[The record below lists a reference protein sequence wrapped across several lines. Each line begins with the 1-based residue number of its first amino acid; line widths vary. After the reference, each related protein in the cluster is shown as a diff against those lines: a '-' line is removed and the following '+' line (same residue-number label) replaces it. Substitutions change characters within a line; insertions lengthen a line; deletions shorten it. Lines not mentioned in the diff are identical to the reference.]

1 MSGAQRR
8 KTGCW
13 TCRLRRKKCNEDGQ
27 PCSNCEARGVFCH
40 GYGPKPSWKDRG
52 EREREEAQRLQ
63 LISRAR
69 TRRARATTINSI
81 NDGPRRPSID
91 MNTSDMGSPIQMGLA
106 SSDSSILESSS
117 LDLLDIPELG
127 SSLWDPT
134 LDIIQVQHPPSE
146 PPSALQFPSILGDGL
161 EEKEIDLIMYYV
173 VEVFPRQHSS
183 YQGTSVMERS
193 WLLCVLKRSSSFYYT
208 SLSLSAHYRLMSM
221 PEDGQGRTAL
231 LQEYERYKTCS
242 LFRFQELVSSAARPQ
257 SLISTGVVGESV
269 ICGVQIAM
277 LEAVSKNM
285 QSSYLHLSSAALSL
299 AQLLDNTSALDS
311 NSVSTNTTP
320 QSSVLTTG
328 LYHAGSM
335 EYKALRCFS
344 IILIWNDIL
353 HCSAQQSI
361 PAAAKTYQKLLAD
374 ESFISLFVDIVGCE
388 GWVLVPILEAMLLA
402 SWKKDQEAKGQLS
415 IRELLTKVDHIESI
429 LGDRMKR
436 LAPAV
441 LRQKEAGISSQ
452 SPEQIR
458 LVHTYIFAH
467 ASFVHLH
474 TVASG
479 AQPSVPEIQQS
490 IDKSLAAW
498 QLLPPSLINF
508 KTMAWPFCVCG
519 SMAVGPQRGLF
530 QKIMSE
536 NFGNQSTSTN
546 LHCLKSVIEE
556 CWKNFD
562 KRVPEQSPSSYNWK
576 IVMEKL
582 NLSILFI

>member
-1 MSGAQRR
+1 
-8 KTGCW
+8 
-13 TCRLRRKKCNEDGQ
+13 
-27 PCSNCEARGVFCH
+27 
-40 GYGPKPSWKDRG
+40 
-52 EREREEAQRLQ
+52 
-63 LISRAR
+63 
-69 TRRARATTINSI
+69 
-81 NDGPRRPSID
+81 
-91 MNTSDMGSPIQMGLA
+91 MNTSDMGSPIQMGLG
-106 SSDSSILESSS
+106 SSDSSIFETSS

-127 SSLWDPT
+127 SSLWEPT
-134 LDIIQVQHPPSE
+134 LDIIQVQPPPSDA
-146 PPSALQFPSILGDGL
+146 PSALQFPSILGDGL

-173 VEVFPRQHSS
+173 
-183 YQGTSVMERS
+183 
-193 WLLCVLKRSSSFYYT
+193 
-208 SLSLSAHYRLMSM
+208 
-221 PEDGQGRTAL
+221 
-231 LQEYERYKTCS
+231 
-242 LFRFQELVSSAARPQ
+242 
-257 SLISTGVVGESV
+257 
-269 ICGVQIAM
+269 
-277 LEAVSKNM
+277 AVSKNM

-311 NSVSTNTTP
+311 SSISTNTTP
-320 QSSVLTTG
+320 PSSVLTTD

-353 HCSAQQSI
+353 HCSAQQTI

-374 ESFISLFVDIVGCE
+374 ESFIPLFADIVGCE

-474 TVASG
+474 TVVSG
-479 AQPSVPEIQQS
+479 AQPSVPEIRQS

-519 SMAVGPQRGLF
+519 SMAVGSQRELF

-536 NFGNQSTSTN
+536 NFQNQSTSSN
-546 LHCLKSVIEE
+546 LHCLKSVVEE

-576 IVMEKL
+576 VVMEKL

>member
-1 MSGAQRR
+1 M
-8 KTGCW
+8 
-13 TCRLRRKKCNEDGQ
+13 
-27 PCSNCEARGVFCH
+27 
-40 GYGPKPSWKDRG
+40 
-52 EREREEAQRLQ
+52 
-63 LISRAR
+63 
-69 TRRARATTINSI
+69 NSI
-81 NDGPRRPSID
+81 NDEPRRPSID

-106 SSDSSILESSS
+106 SSDSSIFESSS
-117 LDLLDIPELG
+117 LGLLDIPELE

-134 LDIIQVQHPPSE
+134 LDIIQVQPPPSD

-231 LQEYERYKTCS
+231 LQEYERYRTCS

-257 SLISTGVVGESV
+257 SPISTGVVGESV

-277 LEAVSKNM
+277 LE
-285 QSSYLHLSSAALSL
+285 QSL
-299 AQLLDNTSALDS
+299 
-311 NSVSTNTTP
+311 
-320 QSSVLTTG
+320 
-328 LYHAGSM
+328 
-335 EYKALRCFS
+335 
-344 IILIWNDIL
+344 
-353 HCSAQQSI
+353 
-361 PAAAKTYQKLLAD
+361 PAAAKAYQKLLAD

-402 SWKKDQEAKGQLS
+402 NWKKDQESKGQLS

-441 LRQKEAGISSQ
+441 LQQKEAGVSSQ

-530 QKIMSE
+530 QKVMSE
-536 NFGNQSTSTN
+536 NFENQSTSSN
-546 LHCLKSVIEE
+546 LHCLKSVVEE

-576 IVMEKL
+576 IVMERL